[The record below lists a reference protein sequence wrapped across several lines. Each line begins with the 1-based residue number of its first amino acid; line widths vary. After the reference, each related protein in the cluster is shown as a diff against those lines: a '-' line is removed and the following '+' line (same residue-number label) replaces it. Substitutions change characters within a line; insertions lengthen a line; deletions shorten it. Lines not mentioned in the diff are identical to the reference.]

1 MEGRLSQTPSM
12 SLILNYESAV
22 IHTIVK
28 EASLPSSVSDSMDYE
43 LPHDF
48 QQQHGPWTSA

>member
-1 MEGRLSQTPSM
+1 MEGRLSQKPSV
-12 SLILNYESAV
+12 SLILNYESSV
-22 IHTIVK
+22 IHTIAK
-28 EASLPSSVSDSMDYE
+28 EASLSFLVSDGMDHE